1 MPENEC
7 MPWFGRILYAIHSFC
22 TVLALAHNMVKS
34 KGFESKTINLHRKT
48 SGELLKMRID
58 LLVRA
63 PLGPHPLNKRFGNA
77 PKK

>member
-34 KGFESKTINLHRKT
+34 KEFESKTT
-48 SGELLKMRID
+48 SSQ
-58 LLVRA
+58 A
-63 PLGPHPLNKRFGNA
+63 PRCA
-77 PKK
+77 S